1 MSMPTP
7 TNASITSTSTSTS
20 TSAPRP
26 APAKPKV
33 SGLATT
39 VSHTFCRICESL
51 CGLEIEKNASGEIV
65 QVRPDTKH
73 VETDGF
79 ACVKGLKQHK
89 LYGTPDRLKYPMKR
103 VGDRFE
109 RISWEQALS
118 EIGAKVKAL
127 RGDHGANS
135 VGMYVGTA
143 AGFSLLHPI
152 FAQGFMNGVG
162 SKSMYAS
169 STQDCSNKF
178 AVAKEV
184 YGFPFTQ
191 PFPDL
196 DRIETLIIVGANP
209 MVSKWSFLQVPN
221 PGKRLREIEARGGKI
236 WIVDPRRTETAK
248 VVGEHVA
255 IRPGTDVFFYLSF
268 LHELIES
275 GGVDEKVVA
284 AHLRGFED
292 VRALASE
299 WPAERTAEVTRIAPE
314 TLREMVR
321 SYRKAK
327 GAAIYCSTGV
337 NMGGNGALAFWIQ
350 EVINAVSGN
359 LDREG
364 GLLLG
369 RGIIDFA
376 RFGAKSGFG
385 LRDDRSRI
393 GGFASVNDA
402 YPGGIL
408 ADEILTPG
416 EGQLRGLFVT
426 GGNPLITM
434 AGAGRLRDAFEELE
448 LLVTLDI
455 LPNETGS
462 LAHYMLPATSP
473 YERPDLPF
481 AFPLLM
487 GMQSHP
493 YLQATEP
500 VLAPS
505 EEMRDEASIYLD
517 LARVCDAP
525 LFGSRVVQK
534 VLEWTA
540 KRFGPTRP
548 GVPASLPQAGLMSLL
563 LRVTG
568 NGSFRKLLG
577 ERHGRRLS
585 PQKAG
590 IYLGE
595 KVPTAD
601 GRVDL
606 APQVLLDQAAARLG
620 TDFDAELRGPGE
632 LKLIS
637 KRHVKTHNSWTHN
650 EPSFMTGTFT
660 TNYVY
665 MHPEDAK
672 AAGLNQ
678 GELADVRSQAGRVRL
693 PVQILSDL
701 QPGTVA
707 IPHGWGHQHAK
718 GLSVA
723 SKMTGVNVNILAD
736 SGPDAV
742 EGLSGMSRL
751 TAIPV
756 EIEKAAGPLGTSS
769 WTGVDSVERA

>member
-1 MSMPTP
+1 MSEL
-7 TNASITSTSTSTS
+7 
-20 TSAPRP
+20 R
-26 APAKPKV
+26 
-33 SGLATT
+33 TT
-39 VSHTFCRICESL
+39 HTFCRICESL
-51 CGLEIEKNASGEIV
+51 CGLEVDIDGEGKIAAI
-65 QVRPDTKH
+65 RPDTDH
-73 VETDGF
+73 VESEGF
-79 ACVKGLKQHK
+79 ACVKGLKQDR
-89 LYGTPDRLKYPMKR
+89 LFGSPDRLQYPMKR

-109 RISWEQALS
+109 RISWEQALE
-118 EIGAKVKAL
+118 EIGEKVQGI
-127 RGDHGANS
+127 RRDHGPDAI
-135 VGMYVGTA
+135 GMYVGTA

-184 YGFPFTQ
+184 YGFPFSQ

-196 DRIETLIIVGANP
+196 DHVECLVIVGANP
-209 MVSKWSFLQVPN
+209 IVSKWSFLQVPN
-221 PGKRLREIEARGGKI
+221 PGKRLREIEARGGKV

-248 VVGEHVA
+248 VSGEHVP

-275 GGVDEKVVA
+275 GGIDEAIVRD
-284 AHLRGFED
+284 HLRGFET
-292 VRALASE
+292 VKALAAE
-299 WPAERTAEVTRIAPE
+299 WPAERTAEVTRIPPE
-314 TLREMVR
+314 TLRAIVA
-321 SYRKAK
+321 SYGEAN
-327 GAAIYCSTGV
+327 GAALYCSTGV
-337 NMGGNGALAFWIQ
+337 NMGGHGALAFWIQ

-369 RGIIDFA
+369 RGIVDFA

-385 LRDDRSRI
+385 LREDRSRI

-416 EGQLRGLFVT
+416 EGKLRALFVT

-434 AGAGRLRDAFEELE
+434 AGAGRLREAFEELD

-455 LPNETGS
+455 LPNETGQV
-462 LAHYMLPATSP
+462 ADYMLPATTP
-473 YERPDLPF
+473 FERPDLPF

-500 VLAPS
+500 VVEPDA
-505 EEMRDEASIYLD
+505 EQRDEASIYLD
-517 LARVCDAP
+517 LARACDAP
-525 LFGSRVVQK
+525 LFGSRVVQSL
-534 VLEWTA
+534 LEWVTWA
-540 KRFGPTRP
+540 FGPRRE

-563 LRVTG
+563 LRITG
-568 NGSFRKLLG
+568 NGSFAKLLG
-577 ERHGRRLS
+577 ERHGRKLS
-585 PQKAG
+585 PQRART
-590 IYLGE
+590 YLG
-595 KVPTAD
+595 KQVAMPD

-606 APQVLLDQAAARLG
+606 APESLVDRARSVLDAAFHEERSQ
-620 TDFDAELRGPGE
+620 PGR
-632 LKLIS
+632 LKLITR
-637 KRHVKTHNSWTHN
+637 RHVKTHNSWTHN
-650 EPSFMTGTFT
+650 EPSFVAGTRT

-672 AAGLNQ
+672 AAGLAN
-678 GELADVRSQAGRVRL
+678 GELADVRSETGVVRL
-693 PVQILSDL
+693 PVEFLNEL
-701 QPGTVA
+701 QPGSVA
-707 IPHGWGHQHAK
+707 IPHGWGHQAAK

-723 SKMTGVNVNILAD
+723 SATTGVNVNVLAA
-736 SGPDAV
+736 SGTEAV
-742 EGLSGMSRL
+742 EPISGMSRL

-756 EIEKAAGPLGTSS
+756 EVTPADGPIDPGN
-769 WTGVDSVERA
+769 WTGRSIA